1 MMGYEDG
8 GLRLEC
14 TSAGW
19 FPEPHAVWRDPY
31 GEVVPALEEACTVD
45 ADGLFRVAT
54 AVVVRDWPV
63 RNMSCSVNNTLL
75 GQEKEAVIFIPG
87 SSPARGRPPRGR
99 LERRRGPEAGA
110 WAAGS
115 RGGVSD
121 HASRSSFS
129 TRKPDGFSSAV
140 VLVLQRVVNV

>member
-54 AVVVRDWPV
+54 AVVVRDCSV

-87 SSPARGRPPRGR
+87 SSPARGRLPRGR
-99 LERRRGPEAGA
+99 LERRRGRRPGHGRQGAGE
-110 WAAGS
+110 GS
-115 RGGVSD
+115 QTTRVGAHSPQGNLT
-121 HASRSSFS
+121 ASPPRWFLSCSE
-129 TRKPDGFSSAV
+129 
-140 VLVLQRVVNV
+140 L